1 MKKYN
6 PTSPGR
12 RGMEIV
18 DRSMLTKSAPQ
29 KALTFGFHRA
39 KGRNSQG
46 RITTRHKGGGVKRL
60 YRNIDF
66 LYDKKNV
73 PARIEA
79 LEYDPNRSSFIA
91 RVVYRDGER
100 RYILAPQGVTVGS
113 SFEVSENAPIEVG
126 FRTRLKN
133 ITVGTFVYNIE
144 LTEGR
149 GAQLARSAGIGVQVL
164 AQDGDYTNIKLPSG
178 EVRRIPSKNWASI
191 GMLSNP
197 ERRYQTTGKAGRNRL
212 RGIRPS
218 VRGTAM
224 NPRDHPHG
232 GGEGRTQRG
241 MASPKTKWGK
251 LARGVRT
258 RKKKKKSSK
267 FIVSRRRK

>member
-12 RGMEIV
+12 RDMEII
-18 DRSMLTKSAPQ
+18 DRSMLAKSEPE
-29 KALTFGFHRA
+29 KSLTFGFHRA

-60 YRNIDF
+60 YRMVDF
-66 LYDKKNV
+66 MYDKKNV
-73 PARIEA
+73 PARVEA

-91 RVVYRDGER
+91 RVVYKDGER
-100 RYILAPQGVTVGS
+100 RYILAPQGVKVGS
-113 SFEVSENAPIEVG
+113 NFEVSEKAPIEVG
-126 FRTRLKN
+126 FRTLLKN
-133 ITVGTFVYNIE
+133 IPVGTFVYNIE
-144 LTEGR
+144 LSEGR
-149 GAQLARSAGIGVQVL
+149 GAQLVRSAGIGAQVL
-164 AQDGDYTNIKLPSG
+164 AHDGDYTNIKMPSG

-197 ERRYQTTGKAGRNRL
+197 EWRYQTIGKAGRNRL

-241 MASPKTKWGK
+241 MPSPKTKWGK

-258 RKKKKKSSK
+258 RQKKKKSSM
-267 FIVSRRRK
+267 FILQRRRK

>member
-1 MKKYN
+1 MRKYN

-12 RGMEIV
+12 RGMEII
-18 DRSMLTKSAPQ
+18 DRSMLTKSAPE
-29 KALTFGFHRA
+29 KSLTFGFHRA

-60 YRNIDF
+60 YRAVDF
-66 LYDKKNV
+66 MYDKKNV
-73 PARIEA
+73 SARVEA

-91 RVVYRDGER
+91 RVIYKDGER
-100 RYILAPQGVTVGS
+100 RYILAPQEMKVGS
-113 SFEVSENAPIEVG
+113 SFEVSEGAPIEIG

-133 ITVGTFVYNIE
+133 IPVGTFVYNIE

-149 GAQLARSAGIGVQVL
+149 GAQLVRSAGIGAQVL
-164 AQDGDYTNIKLPSG
+164 AHDGDYTNIKMPSG
-178 EVRRIPSKNWASI
+178 EVRRISTKNWASI

-197 ERRYQTTGKAGRNRL
+197 EWRYQTTGKAGRNRL

-258 RKKKKKSSK
+258 RKKTKKSSV
-267 FIVSRRRK
+267 FILQRRRK

>member
-1 MKKYN
+1 
-6 PTSPGR
+6 
-12 RGMEIV
+12 MEII
-18 DRSMLTKSAPQ
+18 DRSALSKEAPLKS
-29 KALTFGFHRA
+29 LVSGWHRA

-60 YRNIDF
+60 YRMVDF
-66 LYDKKNV
+66 MYDKKNV
-73 PARIEA
+73 PARVEA

-91 RVVYRDGER
+91 RIVYKDGER
-100 RYILAPQGVTVGS
+100 RYVLAPHGVKIGS
-113 SFEVSENAPIEVG
+113 MIEVAENAPIEIG

-133 ITVGTFVYNIE
+133 IPVGTFVYNVE

-149 GAQLARSAGIGVQVL
+149 GAQLARSAGIGAQVL
-164 AQDGDYTNIKLPSG
+164 AHDGDYTNLKMPSG
-178 EVRRIPSKNWASI
+178 EVRKIPTKNWASI

-197 ERRYQTTGKAGRNRL
+197 EWRYQTTGKAGRNRL

-218 VRGTAM
+218 VRGTVM

-241 MASPKTKWGK
+241 MAVPKTKWGK
-251 LARGVRT
+251 PARGVRT
-258 RKKKKKSSK
+258 RKKKKKSSV